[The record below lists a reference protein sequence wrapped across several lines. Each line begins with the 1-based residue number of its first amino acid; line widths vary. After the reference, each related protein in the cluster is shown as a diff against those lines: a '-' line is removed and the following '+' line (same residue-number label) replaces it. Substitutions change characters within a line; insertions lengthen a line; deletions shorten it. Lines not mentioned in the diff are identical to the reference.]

1 MSRTANNLQ
10 LFGLDLG
17 QLARRWWAGLQ
28 QMMPADAD
36 GIFLHPSPR
45 VRVYADG
52 DCLRFVRVW
61 PEPVAELASL
71 STSELELLQ
80 PDALR
85 AQLTGDVPAN
95 MLQLDLVLPDTWG
108 MQKDVQL
115 PRALGSDLRAAM
127 MFQISRLT
135 PFRPEQVFYDVQ
147 VVEAPGAPAG
157 QTVAARLQLV
167 LRNRVEPLLAQV
179 QRLSGLQV
187 SRIQLAGQD
196 TPAGGSFNLLGRNG
210 VNTRWW
216 RRLNT
221 NSWLVAGVCAAAL
234 LAAAMTPLKL
244 RTMMV
249 ERKHEIVRLSGELA
263 DLREAKLGLD
273 QDLQLLDYTREKKAL
288 SGNYAL
294 AFSELTRLLPDNT
307 YLNSVKISKGNVQI
321 SGLGHDV
328 VKLVDIFNESDVFT
342 NAKFTSAVSRS
353 SNNMDLFS
361 IGMQLRQAVEEE

>member
-1 MSRTANNLQ
+1 M
-10 LFGLDLG
+10 
-17 QLARRWWAGLQ
+17 
-28 QMMPADAD
+28 
-36 GIFLHPSPR
+36 
-45 VRVYADG
+45 
-52 DCLRFVRVW
+52 
-61 PEPVAELASL
+61 ASL

-135 PFRPEQVFYDVQ
+135 PFRPEQVFYD
-147 VVEAPGAPAG
+147 
-157 QTVAARLQLV
+157 VAARLQLV